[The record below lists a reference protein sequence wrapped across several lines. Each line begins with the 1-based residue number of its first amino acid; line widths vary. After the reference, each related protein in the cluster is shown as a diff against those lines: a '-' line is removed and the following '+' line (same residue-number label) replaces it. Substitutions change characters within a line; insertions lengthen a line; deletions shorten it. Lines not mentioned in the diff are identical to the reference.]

1 MMEIRDKNNKLL
13 AMIFTPGD
21 YKNEKHFLT
30 EDSNEFQI
38 AQFNLDEATEIKRHI
53 HRDQER
59 KINKTSEVIIVNEG
73 SLELEIYDEELKLVT
88 KEIVNQGQVIAL
100 FNGGHGFKTLS
111 KSKFLEVKQG
121 PYVEDQDKERF

>member
-1 MMEIRDKNNKLL
+1 MEIRDKNNKLL

-53 HRDQER
+53 HKDQER

>member
-1 MMEIRDKNNKLL
+1 MEIRDKNNKLL
-13 AMIFTPGD
+13 AMIFSPND
-21 YKNEKHFLT
+21 YKDEKHFLT
-30 EDSNEFQI
+30 KDSNEFQI

-53 HRDQER
+53 HKDQER
-59 KINKTSEVIIVNEG
+59 KINKTSEVIIINEG

-121 PYVEDQDKERF
+121 PYFEDQDKERF

>member
-1 MMEIRDKNNKLL
+1 MEIRDKNNKLL
-13 AMIFTPGD
+13 AMIFSPND
-21 YKNEKHFLT
+21 YKDEKHFLT
-30 EDSNEFQI
+30 KDSNEFQI

-53 HRDQER
+53 HKDQER

-121 PYVEDQDKERF
+121 PYVEDQDKEKF

>member
-1 MMEIRDKNNKLL
+1 MEIRDKNNKLL
-13 AMIFTPGD
+13 AMIFSPND
-21 YKNEKHFLT
+21 YKDEKHFLT
-30 EDSNEFQI
+30 KDSNEFQI

-53 HRDQER
+53 HKDQER

>member
-1 MMEIRDKNNKLL
+1 MEIRDKNNKLL
-13 AMIFTPGD
+13 AMIFSPND
-21 YKNEKHFLT
+21 YKDEKHFLT
-30 EDSNEFQI
+30 KDSNEFQI

-53 HRDQER
+53 HKDQER

-121 PYVEDQDKERF
+121 PYFEDQDKERF

>member
-1 MMEIRDKNNKLL
+1 MEIRDKNNKLL
-13 AMIFTPGD
+13 AMIFSPND
-21 YKNEKHFLT
+21 YKDEKYFLT

-38 AQFNLDEATEIKRHI
+38 AQFNLDKATEIKRHI

-121 PYVEDQDKERF
+121 PYFEDQDKERF

>member
-1 MMEIRDKNNKLL
+1 MEIRDKNNKLL
-13 AMIFTPGD
+13 AMIFSPND
-21 YKNEKHFLT
+21 YKDEKHFLT
-30 EDSNEFQI
+30 KDSNEFQI

-53 HRDQER
+53 HKDQER
-59 KINKTSEVIIVNEG
+59 KINKTSEVIIINEG

>member
-1 MMEIRDKNNKLL
+1 MEIRDKNNKLL
-13 AMIFTPGD
+13 AMIFSPND
-21 YKNEKHFLT
+21 YKDEKYFLT

-53 HRDQER
+53 HKDQER

>member
-13 AMIFTPGD
+13 AMIFSPND
-21 YKNEKHFLT
+21 YKDEKHFLT

-53 HRDQER
+53 HKDQER

-111 KSKFLEVKQG
+111 KSKFLEVKLG
-121 PYVEDQDKERF
+121 PFVEVQDKERF

>member
-13 AMIFTPGD
+13 AMIFSPND
-21 YKNEKHFLT
+21 YKDEKHFLT
-30 EDSNEFQI
+30 KDSNEFQI

-53 HRDQER
+53 HKDQER

-121 PYVEDQDKERF
+121 PYFEDQDKERF

>member
-1 MMEIRDKNNKLL
+1 MEIRDKNNKLL
-13 AMIFTPGD
+13 AMIFSPND
-21 YKNEKHFLT
+21 YKDEKHFLT

-38 AQFNLDEATEIKRHI
+38 AQFNLDKATEIKRYI

>member
-13 AMIFTPGD
+13 AMIFSPND
-21 YKNEKHFLT
+21 YKDEKHFLT
-30 EDSNEFQI
+30 KDSNEFQI

-53 HRDQER
+53 HKDQER

>member
-1 MMEIRDKNNKLL
+1 MEIRDKNNKLL

>member
-1 MMEIRDKNNKLL
+1 MMEIRDKINKLL
-13 AMIFTPGD
+13 AMIFSPND
-21 YKNEKHFLT
+21 YKDEKHFLT
-30 EDSNEFQI
+30 KDSNEFQI

-53 HRDQER
+53 HKDQER